1 MLKALFEKHQ
11 SVEFGRLH
19 TKERN
24 NEGEADSGEDERSP
38 QKNVEPET
46 VGDSWWEQLL
56 YASCQRI
63 HQQSI
68 CAMEL
73 RKPTSINQVFGN

>member
-1 MLKALFEKHQ
+1 MNSEAYVTE
-11 SVEFGRLH
+11 
-19 TKERN
+19 ERN
-24 NEGEADSGEDERSP
+24 NEGEEDSGEDESSS

-46 VGDSWWEQLL
+46 VGDSRREQLL

-68 CAMEL
+68 CAIEL
-73 RKPTSINQVFGN
+73 RKPTSRNQDIGN